1 MLARACWYWSMPLL
15 NMAEAPLALSRAARL
30 GRGAMTLGA
39 MPCPASQG
47 EEEEEDRQKK
57 RKTEDVL
64 GERQKK
70 KKTKTKGTYVREHHI
85 NEQRQNILVCNN
97 INLIISSVASKQHS
111 DTDTT
116 QAGAWCLLELT
127 ANKHSDWTV
136 ILRYSEIIINWTV

>member
-1 MLARACWYWSMPLL
+1 
-15 NMAEAPLALSRAARL
+15 MAFSRAARL

-39 MPCPASQG
+39 MPCPASERKIERRERRRTDKRRGGQRMIWERG
-47 EEEEEDRQKK
+47 KK
-57 RKTEDVL
+57 EN
-64 GERQKK
+64 
-70 KKTKTKGTYVREHHI
+70 KTKKKGTYVRGHRI
-85 NEQRQNILVCNN
+85 NEQHQNILVCNN

-136 ILRYSEIIINWTV
+136 MLRYSEIIINWTV